1 MDKHRLKS
9 SYQGFIR
16 LAVPLL
22 NNRNEMLNKLQQG
35 FLKAIEHKTAL
46 SEVWNELQLFLSLVR
61 DYSNKSY
68 TAIPKRSV
76 LAITAGLLYFISPL
90 DIIPDFLLGLG
101 FIDDAYVLSLVFQQV
116 AKDLT
121 EYQRWKTERAQVIC

>member
-1 MDKHRLKS
+1 
-9 SYQGFIR
+9 
-16 LAVPLL
+16 
-22 NNRNEMLNKLQQG
+22 MLNKLQQG